1 MRGGC
6 RYGGNRQKE
15 VEMMIFLRT
24 EMITKNRIITFIR
37 LIYNLFLLSVVRSLL
52 SKIHLLNFSD
62 TLIQKLGTFADL

>member
-1 MRGGC
+1 
-6 RYGGNRQKE
+6 
-15 VEMMIFLRT
+15 MIFLRT